1 MKELLPNSDATRI
14 ALYGGSFD
22 PLHHG
27 HLIAACDALEQF
39 RLDAVIFIPCRQS
52 PHKLRHRLSEG
63 IHRYRMIREAIRGI
77 PGLHVSGCELRRP
90 PPSYSVDTAREMA
103 ERYPKARLFWL
114 LGTDQLPELPH
125 WKDYQKLCS
134 LVTFLAVPR
143 PGFVDQLDPGVTLLP
158 KPRFVDI
165 SSSEIRSRVRKSL
178 FYGHL
183 VPAPVARYIEQHALY
198 R

>member
-1 MKELLPNSDATRI
+1 MKDHLPPQEAARI

-27 HLIAACDALEQF
+27 HLVAACDALEQF
-39 RLDAVIFIPCRQS
+39 RLDAVILIPCRQS
-52 PHKLRHRLSEG
+52 PHKLRHRISEG
-63 IHRYRMIREAIRGI
+63 THRYRMIRQAIRGL
-77 PGLHVSGCELRRP
+77 PGLYVSACELRRP

-103 ERYPKARLFWL
+103 QLYPKALLFWL
-114 LGTDQLPELPH
+114 LGTDQLPELSL
-125 WKDYQKLCS
+125 WKDYEELAR
-134 LVTFLAVPR
+134 LVRFLAVPR
-143 PGFVDQLDPGVTLLP
+143 PGFVERLKPSITLLP

-178 FYGHL
+178 PYAHL
-183 VPAPVARYIEQHALY
+183 VPWPVARYIERHGLY